1 MSTNQ
6 TCRRAIITVVAFA
19 IATAC
24 CAAFLDGTHGKVKMT
39 PDKATADKGA
49 KGFDDT
55 LSFAHGKFSS
65 SAFLVKG
72 FRSVEYHGESE
83 ENEAEFEV
91 EQIGKNT
98 NTLVNWQGEV
108 RGKRIVGRL
117 TWKKADGT
125 SLSYD
130 FDGTKQ

>member
-6 TCRRAIITVVAFA
+6 TCRRAIVTVVAFA

-24 CAAFLDGTHGKVKMT
+24 YAAFLDGTHGKVKMT
-39 PDKATADKGA
+39 PDKAVADKGE

-55 LSFAHGKFSS
+55 LSFAQGKFSS
-65 SAFLVKG
+65 SAFLARG
-72 FRSVEYHGESE
+72 FKSAVYRGESE

-117 TWKKADGT
+117 TWKKADAT